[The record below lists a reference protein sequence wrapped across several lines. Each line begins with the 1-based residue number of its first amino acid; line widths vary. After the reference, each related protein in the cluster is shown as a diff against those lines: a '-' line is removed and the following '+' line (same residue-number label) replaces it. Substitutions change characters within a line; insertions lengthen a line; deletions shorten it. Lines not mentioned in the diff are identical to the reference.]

1 MMASE
6 KYKNSI
12 KIGYLYVVLASF
24 LFGISGAAS
33 KYLFTN
39 GMTPFQLIQLRTTL
53 SFTGLFLWIMVR
65 KPYLLR
71 ISLKDIIYFIP
82 LGTLGVAA
90 AQFLYLF
97 AISKINVAAAI
108 LLHYTGP
115 VFVAL
120 YAVIFARERLT
131 PMTIVAILGS
141 LIGCGLVVQAYNLE
155 LLSMNR
161 VGIIGGILAA
171 VAFATYSILGE
182 YGMRKY
188 NPLTVLFYAMLFAAL
203 TWNILHPPLEAFLH
217 AYTPA
222 AWGLILFI
230 GIFGTILPF
239 ALYFE
244 GINLIRATHAS
255 ITATLEPLTA
265 GIIAYIFSGDILGP
279 LQILGGEMGIVSIIL
294 LQWKQE
300 VDQKAPQLARSNKSH
315 S

>member
-1 MMASE
+1 MM
-6 KYKNSI
+6 KLDKFKKSI
-12 KIGYLYVVLASF
+12 KLGYLYVVLASI

-33 KYLFTN
+33 KYLFN
-39 GMTPFQLIQLRTTL
+39 DGMTPFQLIQLRTTL
-53 SFTGLFLWIMVR
+53 AFTGLCLWLGIE
-65 KPYLLR
+65 KPHLLR
-71 ISLKDIIYFIP
+71 ISVKDIIYFLP

-120 YAVIFARERLT
+120 YSVVVARERLT
-131 PMTIVAILGS
+131 PLTIAAIMGS
-141 LIGCGLVVQAYNLE
+141 LVGCGLVVEAYNLE

-161 VGIIGGILAA
+161 IGIIGGMMAA
-171 VAFATYSILGE
+171 VAFAVYSILGE
-182 YGMRKY
+182 YGMRTY
-188 NPLTVLFYAMLFAAL
+188 HPLTVLFYAMLFAAL
-203 TWNILHPPLEAFLH
+203 TWNILHPPLEAFGH
-217 AYTPA
+217 AYSA
-222 AWGLILFI
+222 ISWGLILFV

-239 ALYFE
+239 ALYFA

-265 GIIAYIFSGDILGP
+265 GIIAFLFLGEVLGP
-279 LQILGGEMGIVSIIL
+279 LQIFGGVIVIAAIIL

-300 VDQKAPQLARSNKSH
+300 LDEKAPHLTRNETT
-315 S
+315 